1 MIVQNRRDGMQ
12 AMIDSDKI
20 RLFTQVFSGY
30 LASSLGEADLEMGQV
45 RRCDP
50 SDAPVAD
57 LTGIIGISGEN
68 KGCIYITAQERLV
81 REVLEAMGETDIDAG
96 LLSDMCGEIANTLA
110 GNVMSACGA
119 DFELTVPVVIRGKP
133 DNIYLPRNASACVIP
148 ARWKNLIAN
157 LVVCIE

>member
-1 MIVQNRRDGMQ
+1 MVQGRQDGTQ

-20 RLFTQVFSGY
+20 QLFTRVFAGY
-30 LASSLGEADLEMGQV
+30 LASSLGETGLEMGQV
-45 RRCDP
+45 KRCDP
-50 SDAPVAD
+50 SDAPVSD

-68 KGCIYITAQERLV
+68 KGCIYITAQEGLIRQ
-81 REVLEAMGETDIDAG
+81 VLEEMGETDIDTG
-96 LLSDMCGEIANTLA
+96 LLTDMCGEIANTLA

-133 DNIYLPRNASACVIP
+133 DNIYLPRNASACVIS